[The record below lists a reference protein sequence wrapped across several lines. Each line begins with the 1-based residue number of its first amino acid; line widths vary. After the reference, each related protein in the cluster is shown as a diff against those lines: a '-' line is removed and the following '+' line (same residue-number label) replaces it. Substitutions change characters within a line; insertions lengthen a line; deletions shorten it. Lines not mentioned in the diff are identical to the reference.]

1 MTRRLSLLLVAGLTT
16 VALAACGGGATP
28 TASSSAAGPP
38 STAPSTAAS
47 APAASAPAASA
58 PAGSA
63 AGAACAVAPSGGTAT
78 VSVAIKDFKFSPD
91 PIQAKVGDVIGWT
104 NNDTIQ
110 HTATLDDNS
119 CSTDPLAGGAIGM
132 LTFSAPG
139 TYPYHCKIHPTQMM
153 GTIVVQ

>member
-1 MTRRLSLLLVAGLTT
+1 MDDMSASTR
-16 VALAACGGGATP
+16 
-28 TASSSAAGPP
+28 
-38 STAPSTAAS
+38 
-47 APAASAPAASA
+47 
-58 PAGSA
+58 
-63 AGAACAVAPSGGTAT
+63 
-78 VSVAIKDFKFSPD
+78 
-91 PIQAKVGDVIGWT
+91 
-104 NNDTIQ
+104 TIQ